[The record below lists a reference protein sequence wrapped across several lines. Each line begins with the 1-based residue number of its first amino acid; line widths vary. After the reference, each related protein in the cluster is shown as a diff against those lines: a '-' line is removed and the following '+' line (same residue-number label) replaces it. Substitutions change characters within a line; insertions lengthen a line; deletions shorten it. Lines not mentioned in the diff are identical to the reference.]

1 MNLFDMALGGVNSMA
16 AGRVR
21 DLDEEERLARQQ
33 ALYESRLGA
42 RTAAAGPAAPSM
54 DPEATYNFLKQQ
66 PGDEDVAADVRASGG
81 QVIKTLEGGVMRDSP
96 AWRESLERLR
106 RLRTMSTPDGD
117 KLVKAESESRQ
128 TDTET
133 NILKRAAGGDQDAAT
148 GLLASKGQGEFDSL
162 NGGGGTYSK
171 VRGNQSLNAIGASAA
186 AENSAQANK
195 YKADAE
201 KTLQDAKSA
210 LDDVNGGGARV
221 ERLSTQLNA
230 VTGTVK
236 NLLENKPR
244 STAGKDEQEWYQSTL
259 AAARQLQAQ
268 LLSKMNA
275 DPAAAPGS
283 PAQSPKPAAAAKPP
297 KSGQSKG
304 GSTWTQND

>member
-1 MNLFDMALGGVNSMA
+1 MNLFDMIIGGTRAMA
-16 AGRVR
+16 DGRAR
-21 DLDEEERLARQQ
+21 DLEEEERLAQQQ

-42 RTAAAGPAAPSM
+42 RTAAAGGARGLAAPAM

-66 PGDEDVAADVRASGG
+66 PTDQDVAADVRASGG

-96 AWRESLERLR
+96 AWQESLERLR
-106 RLRTMSTPDGD
+106 RLRTMSAPGGD

-162 NGGGGTYSK
+162 NGGVGTYSR
-171 VRGNQSLNAIGASAA
+171 VRGNQSLNAVGTSAA
-186 AENSAQANK
+186 AENSAQAGK

-201 KTLQDAKSA
+201 KTLQDARAA
-210 LDDVNGGGARV
+210 LDDVKGGGVRS

-244 STAGKDEQEWYQSTL
+244 STASKEEQDWYQSTL

-275 DPAAAPGS
+275 DPAAAPAS
-283 PAQSPKPAAAAKPP
+283 PAQSTAPAAAKPGAP
-297 KSGQSKG
+297 RQFRVIR
-304 GSTWTQND
+304 D

>member
-1 MNLFDMALGGVNSMA
+1 MNLFDMVLGGTQEMV

-33 ALYESRLGA
+33 ALYESRLGG
-42 RTAAAGPAAPSM
+42 RTAAAGGARGPAAPAM

-66 PGDEDVAADVRASGG
+66 PSDEDVAADVRASGG

-96 AWRESLERLR
+96 AWQESLERLR

-133 NILKRAAGGDQDAAT
+133 NILKRAAGGDRDAAT

-171 VRGNQSLNAIGASAA
+171 VRGNQSLNAIGTSAA
-186 AENSAQANK
+186 AENSAQAGK
-195 YKADAE
+195 YKAEA
-201 KTLQDAKSA
+201 
-210 LDDVNGGGARV
+210 DDVPAKRKDGSRTE
-221 ERLSTQLNA
+221 ERLVSAEERRQAADLRA
-230 VTGTVK
+230 EIKDIEKELESVK
-236 NLLENKPR
+236 RSDPR
-244 STAGKDEQEWYQSTL
+244 
-259 AAARQLQAQ
+259 RAQ
-268 LLSKMNA
+268 LEAELAKLRAEQASMRA
-275 DPAAAPGS
+275 GRASGA
-283 PAQSPKPAAAAKPP
+283 PAQS
-297 KSGQSKG
+297 GNRQF
-304 GSTWTQND
+304 TVVR